1 MCISAIAG
9 IGTALIGAS
18 SARSAAKAQKSAAN
32 AQIDFQSDVYNNN
45 VERFEP
51 QYQFGINNQN
61 ALAYE
66 LGLGDKPVNYTGFQ
80 ATPGFQFML
89 NEGQAA
95 IEGSAAAQG
104 SALSGNTLRALS
116 DHRMGMANQEYAN
129 HLNRLTGGAQMGLNA
144 AGMTASSGQAAAA
157 GMAQAYGNLGN
168 AQAAGSIGVG
178 NALQSGLNNGVGLW
192 AYQNNLAQ

>member
-1 MCISAIAG
+1 MCISAAIG
-9 IGTALIGAS
+9 IGTALIGAKS
-18 SARSAAKAQKSAAN
+18 SRDASKAQSRAAN
-32 AQIDFQSDVYNNN
+32 AELDFQREIYNNN
-45 VERFEP
+45 TERFEP

-66 LGLGDKPVNYTGFQ
+66 LGLGEKPVNYTGFQ
-80 ATPGFQFML
+80 STPGFQFL
-89 NEGQAA
+89 LDEGQAA

-116 DHRMGMANQEYAN
+116 DHQMGMASQEYNN

-157 GMAQAYGNLGN
+157 GMSQAYGNLGN
-168 AQAAGSIGVG
+168 AQAAGAIGVG
-178 NALQSGLNNGVGLW
+178 NALQAGLNNGVGLW